1 MPAPTM
7 FKGLFPLVK
16 QTSHPGCRARQGPGS
31 THTIQGLLAVRLQEC
46 SGTDRYTDQEGK
58 RKDAIWRESEPLGI
72 FRGTS
77 VLKAQIME
85 LAITKGRE
93 SALTE
98 HLWCT
103 RNCSRV
109 SALMWMRLFLPA
121 ILGSW
126 HYQPRALNE
135 DTEMQRGEVN
145 CRHHVVNRKGR

>member
-31 THTIQGLLAVRLQEC
+31 TRTTQGLLAVRLQER
-46 SGTDRYTDQEGK
+46 SGTDRYTDQRGK
-58 RKDAIWRESEPLGI
+58 TKGRYLERIRTTGV

-77 VLKAQIME
+77 VLKARIME

-135 DTEMQRGEVN
+135 DTEMQRGEIN